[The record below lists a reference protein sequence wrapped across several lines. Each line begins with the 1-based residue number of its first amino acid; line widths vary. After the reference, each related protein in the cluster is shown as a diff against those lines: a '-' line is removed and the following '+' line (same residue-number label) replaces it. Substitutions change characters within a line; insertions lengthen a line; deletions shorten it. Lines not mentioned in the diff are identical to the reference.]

1 MFVANILLMVGD
13 AMSMSNSYSVKL
25 TVPLFIKQITKQ
37 YLTHSS
43 HTVSLL
49 TGSIA
54 EFSRN
59 DLTLCHAM
67 YL

>member
-13 AMSMSNSYSVKL
+13 AMSMSNSYSIKL
-25 TVPLFIKQITKQ
+25 TVPSFIKQITKQ

-43 HTVSLL
+43 HIVSLL

-59 DLTLCHAM
+59 DLMLCHAM